1 MTVGRLVRDMIDVAD
16 IVADAE
22 RVFETDTDD
31 VSVVDPVDDLDTK
44 ELDEAVKDLLEVNEV
59 IPLYDIIAVELCELI
74 IDFVSDT
81 LDDREY
87 KDVADAI
94 YVC

>member
-1 MTVGRLVRDMIDVAD
+1 VTVGSDVGDIIEVED

-22 RVFETDTDD
+22 RVLETDTDD
-31 VSVVDPVDDLDTK
+31 VSVVDPVDDFDTRV
-44 ELDEAVKDLLEVNEV
+44 LDEAVKDLLEDNEP
-59 IPLYDIIAVELCELI
+59 IPVYDMIAVELCELI
-74 IDFVSDT
+74 IEFVSDT

-94 YVC
+94 

>member
-1 MTVGRLVRDMIDVAD
+1 VTVGRLVRDIIEVED

-22 RVFETDTDD
+22 RVLETDTDD

-44 ELDEAVKDLLEVNEV
+44 ELDEAVNDLLEDNEV
-59 IPLYDIIAVELCELI
+59 IALYDIIAVELCELI
-74 IDFVSDT
+74 IEFVSDT

-94 YVC
+94 